1 MATAPELEELELAL
15 NEVTPDGAK
24 ELAAALVNKTKLQK
38 LNLRENELEDRG
50 VILLSGPVQSLPA
63 LRIVDLAQNQV
74 CSLGFLQAAVH
85 TCQVQVSAQVLCLE
99 EAWHPITHGILLLV
113 ACLPNGSKPIRNNFC
128 MCQPFVQQPLLLHQ
142 SHSLTSIQFLNLSKQ
157 AHIAVLLQV
166 PAFCATTHQ
175 CVSQDV
181 ASH

>member
-74 CSLGFLQAAVH
+74 
-85 TCQVQVSAQVLCLE
+85 
-99 EAWHPITHGILLLV
+99 
-113 ACLPNGSKPIRNNFC
+113 
-128 MCQPFVQQPLLLHQ
+128 
-142 SHSLTSIQFLNLSKQ
+142 
-157 AHIAVLLQV
+157 
-166 PAFCATTHQ
+166 
-175 CVSQDV
+175 